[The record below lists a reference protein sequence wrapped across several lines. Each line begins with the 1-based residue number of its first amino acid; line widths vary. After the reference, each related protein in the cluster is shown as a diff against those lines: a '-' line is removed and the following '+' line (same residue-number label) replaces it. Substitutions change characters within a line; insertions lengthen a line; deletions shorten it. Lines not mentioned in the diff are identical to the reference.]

1 MLFSY
6 YISSG
11 IEEGSGTFENK
22 SITRGWYC
30 NNFRHQ
36 SFWR

>member
-11 IEEGSGTFENK
+11 IEEGSGHNK
-22 SITRGWYC
+22 SITRG
-30 NNFRHQ
+30 F
-36 SFWR
+36 SGTA